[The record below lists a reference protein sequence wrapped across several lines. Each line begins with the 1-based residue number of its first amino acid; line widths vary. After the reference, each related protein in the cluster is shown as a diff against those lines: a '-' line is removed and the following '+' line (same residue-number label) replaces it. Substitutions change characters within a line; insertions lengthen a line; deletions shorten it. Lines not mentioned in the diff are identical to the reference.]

1 MRRGGLLLAAACL
14 LALGLGAAAARA
26 DQGQIALPQIAD
38 DDEVCLENIQAEERE
53 HRIPVG
59 LLKAIGLTESGRTVT
74 RGHRTVWPWTVN
86 AAGEGHFFETKE
98 DAIAFV
104 QAKQADG
111 IDSIDVGCMQINL
124 KHHPDAF
131 ASLED
136 AFDPAINVAYAAD
149 FLFGLRSELRSWIG
163 AARRYHSATPER
175 GEAYGERVMANWTG
189 AAKSRELKQADEDD
203 AVEQLAA
210 MPPDSPDA
218 AVNNFLRTMP
228 VMAKSTGKMA
238 NFAGFYAPPPSVA
251 PAAGAPV
258 AAAGANGRQR
268 FVSFQKVFAPRVTQ
282 GMTGLRLQDYRT
294 N

>member
-1 MRRGGLLLAAACL
+1 MRAGCGSLLAAGL
-14 LALGLGAAAARA
+14 LVLGLGSSAARA
-26 DQGQIALPQIAD
+26 DQGQIALPQIAS
-38 DDEVCLENIQAEERE
+38 DDEICLQNIQAEERE

-86 AAGEGHFFETKE
+86 AAGEGHFFETKA

-104 QAKQADG
+104 AAKQADG

-136 AFDPAINVAYAAD
+136 AFDPATNVAYAAD
-149 FLFGLRSELRSWIG
+149 FLFGLRAELRSWLG

-189 AAKSRELKQADEDD
+189 AAKSRELKQADDGD
-203 AVEQLAA
+203 AVKLAA
-210 MPPDSPDA
+210 VPPADPAA
-218 AVNNFLRTMP
+218 AVNNFLRAMP
-228 VMAKSTGKMA
+228 VAAKGTGKMVS
-238 NFAGFYAPPPSVA
+238 FAQFYAPPGLA
-251 PAAGAPV
+251 PAAAAP
-258 AAAGANGRQR
+258 AATAGRGS
-268 FVSFQKVFAPRVTQ
+268 VSFQKVFAARVTT
-282 GMTGLRLQDYRT
+282 GMTGLRLQDYRP

>member
-1 MRRGGLLLAAACL
+1 MRPRGLLLAAAGL
-14 LALGLGAAAARA
+14 LVLGLGSLAARA
-26 DQGQIALPQIAD
+26 EQGQIALPQIAT
-38 DDEVCLENIQAEERE
+38 DDEACLQNIRAEERE

-59 LLKAIGLTESGRTVT
+59 LLRAIGLTESGRTVT

-86 AAGEGHFFETKE
+86 AAGEGRFFETKA

-104 QAKQADG
+104 EEKQADG

-136 AFDPAINVAYAAD
+136 AFDPATNVAYAAD
-149 FLFGLRSELRSWIG
+149 FLFGLRAELRSWLG

-189 AAKSRELKQADEDD
+189 AAKSREVEQADGE
-203 AVEQLAA
+203 AVEVAA
-210 MPPDSPDA
+210 MPPA
-218 AVNNFLRTMP
+218 TETAVGNFLRAMP
-228 VMAKSTGKMA
+228 VAAKGKGKMA
-238 NFAGFYAPPPSVA
+238 NFAQFYSPAGVAAPA
-251 PAAGAPV
+251 PAAVGKGFA
-258 AAAGANGRQR
+258 
-268 FVSFQKVFAPRVTQ
+268 SFQKVFAQRVTT
-282 GMTGLRLQDYRT
+282 GMTGLRLQDYRP

>member
-1 MRRGGLLLAAACL
+1 MTIVGGRGLLLAAASL
-14 LALGLGAAAARA
+14 LALGLGAAAAQA
-26 DQGQIALPQIAD
+26 DQGQIALPQIAND
-38 DDEVCLENIQAEERE
+38 NEVCLENIQAEERE

-86 AAGEGHFFETKE
+86 AAGEGHFFDTKV

-124 KHHPDAF
+124 KHHPAAF

-136 AFDPAINVAYAAD
+136 AFDPAANVAYAAD
-149 FLFGLRSELRSWIG
+149 FLFGLRAELRSWLG

-189 AAKSRELKQADEDD
+189 AGKTRELKQAEEGGDP
-203 AVEQLAA
+203 VELAA
-210 MPPDSPDA
+210 MPPDDSIA
-218 AVNNFLRTMP
+218 AVNNFLRVMP
-228 VMAKSTGKMA
+228 ATIPSAGKMA
-238 NFAGFYAPPPSVA
+238 NFAGFYAPPPSIAAAA
-251 PAAGAPV
+251 PARATAGRTFA
-258 AAAGANGRQR
+258 
-268 FVSFQKVFAPRVTQ
+268 SFQKVFAPRVTS
-282 GMTGLRLQDYRT
+282 GMTGLRLQDYRS

>member
-1 MRRGGLLLAAACL
+1 VA
-14 LALGLGAAAARA
+14 
-26 DQGQIALPQIAD
+26 
-38 DDEVCLENIQAEERE
+38 
-53 HRIPVG
+53 
-59 LLKAIGLTESGRTVT
+59 
-74 RGHRTVWPWTVN
+74 
-86 AAGEGHFFETKE
+86 
-98 DAIAFV
+98 
-104 QAKQADG
+104 AKQADG

-124 KHHPDAF
+124 KHHPGAF

-136 AFDPAINVAYAAD
+136 AFDPATNVAYAAD
-149 FLFGLRSELRSWIG
+149 FLFGLRAELRSWLG

-189 AAKSRELKQADEDD
+189 ASKTRALEQADDD
-203 AVEQLAA
+203 DSVEQLAA
-210 MPPDSPDA
+210 MPPDSPDV

-228 VMAKSTGKMA
+228 VMASTSKMV

-251 PAAGAPV
+251 PAAGAPA

-268 FVSFQKVFAPRVTQ
+268 FVSFQKVFAPRVTP

>member
-1 MRRGGLLLAAACL
+1 M
-14 LALGLGAAAARA
+14 LALTLGFASQARA
-26 DQGQIALPQIAD
+26 DQGQIALPQIAA
-38 DDEVCLENIQAEERE
+38 DDEVCLQNIQAEERE

-86 AAGEGHFFETKE
+86 AAGEGHFFETKA

-104 QAKQADG
+104 AAKQADG

-136 AFDPAINVAYAAD
+136 AFDPATNVAYAAD
-149 FLFGLRSELRSWIG
+149 FLFGLRAELRSWLG

-189 AAKSRELKQADEDD
+189 AAKTRELQQADDGD
-203 AVEQLAA
+203 AAEQLAA
-210 MPPDSPDA
+210 MPPDDSA
-218 AVNNFLRTMP
+218 EAVNNFLRTMP
-228 VMAKSTGKMA
+228 VVAKNTDKMA
-238 NFAGFYAPPPSVA
+238 NFAGFYAPPPGVA
-251 PAAGAPV
+251 PAAGAP
-258 AAAGANGRQR
+258 AAGAGGNGRER
-268 FVSFQKVFAPRVTQ
+268 FASFQKVFAPRVTT